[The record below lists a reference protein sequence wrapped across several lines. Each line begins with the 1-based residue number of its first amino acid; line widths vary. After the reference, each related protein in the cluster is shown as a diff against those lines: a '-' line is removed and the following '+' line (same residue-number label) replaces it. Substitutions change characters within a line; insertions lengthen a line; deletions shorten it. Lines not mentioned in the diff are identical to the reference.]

1 MLLTLLRNS
10 AAVSAAT
17 IRGFASASNS
27 VFSSGTL
34 TINASSL
41 SVAPVAGDLLLAFIN
56 YNNADNNNAA
66 SFAAT
71 TPTGWTVGK
80 AVTAGSSG
88 SDWVVVYKRTATA
101 STADNF
107 VLNYDGDGSGLSNDI
122 TGIVVTI
129 QNAGTP
135 TFGSVASGTFVT
147 SLAIPS
153 VGSTGDLLLVNAGN
167 FNGVA
172 YTTAPSGMTAVT
184 SRSSNGSIV
193 ESSIL
198 YQQTLGTPGTRTV
211 ASATGMYVMGIGV
224 SVPYVPAGS
233 TLTASAS
240 LVSTL
245 SVAASATATFSAT
258 AALTSTPSPAATGT
272 PTLTAS
278 ATLTSTFTPAAT
290 GTYPTSGLTWG
301 GISLWSSPPTW
312 DYTSPST
319 ATVTTTPS
327 TTATGLVIRTATATV
342 TTTPIP
348 AAAALV
354 VQTPTA
360 TVTTTPTTTAGYTL
374 IVSRSATLTVT
385 PTMSIAAF
393 LGNVASASLT
403 VTPVVAAQGT
413 TAGTITPVSVTT
425 ASLTPIT
432 IPGATIIP
440 STPITT
446 AYWSSF
452 ALWSSP
458 YTYSDRLGSATITPV
473 GV

>member
-10 AAVSAAT
+10 ATVSAAT
-17 IRGFASASNS
+17 IRGFASAANS
-27 VFSSGTL
+27 VSTSGTL

-56 YNNADNNNAA
+56 YNNVDNNAAA

-88 SDWVVVYKRTATA
+88 FDWVVVYKRTATA
-101 STADNF
+101 TTADNF

-129 QNAGTP
+129 QDAGTP
-135 TFGSVASGTFVT
+135 TFSSVVGAAPGTTATV
-147 SLAIPS
+147 PS
-153 VGSTGDLLLVNAGN
+153 VGSTGDLLLVNAGTWQAGG
-167 FNGVA
+167 GVVSW
-172 YTTAPSGMTAVT
+172 TTIPTGMTSVVT
-184 SRSSNGSIV
+184 VASAGSV
-193 ESSIL
+193 QESSVL
-198 YQQTLGTPGTRTV
+198 YSQVLGSPGTRTV
-211 ASATGMYVMGIGV
+211 TTTPSSYKSAFGV
-224 SVPYVPAGS
+224 SVPFVAAGS
-233 TLTASAS
+233 TLTASATG
-240 LVSTL
+240 V
-245 SVAASATATFSAT
+245 
-258 AALTSTPSPAATGT
+258 TSTPTPAAGATVIQ
-272 PTLTAS
+272 TAS

-301 GISLWSSPPTW
+301 WISLWSSPPTW

-327 TTATGLVIRTATATV
+327 PTATGLVIRTANVTP
-342 TTTPIP
+342 TTTPTP

-360 TVTTTPTTTAGYTL
+360 TITTTPTTTAGYTL

-413 TAGTITPVSVTT
+413 TPGTITP
-425 ASLTPIT
+425 IT
-432 IPGATIIP
+432 ITGATIIP

-446 AYWSSF
+446 TTYVTWPTYGE
-452 ALWSSP
+452 P
-458 YTYSDRLGSATITPV
+458 YTYGQADQLATVFYLSWPSYATASTYDQFTSPGTITPI